1 MVCKLPM
8 RIAVGE
14 PHGPVTI
21 TIMDYMS
28 GYGGNANYCYVTI
41 NGTKYYQPTTLT
53 VPYGTIISM
62 TVVGNSSCQIKDNG
76 TLVVNGAGATYDY
89 AAVGDVE
96 IKLRYNYGCYIEFTT
111 TESGSGGGG
120 TASPHLTINFA
131 TNVAST
137 TYAYARVPS
146 TSTTNITYTS
156 TKYDQD
162 VEAGMKF
169 RVYVTGST
177 SYRSQCKITLNGTTV
192 KTGYGNGYFTINSG
206 TVTVLFEKNASQN
219 YYNCTVTGD
228 CTYSTS

>member
-1 MVCKLPM
+1 MAVCKMPM

-21 TIMDYMS
+21 TIMDYAS

-76 TLVVNGAGATYDY
+76 NLVVNGAGATYDY

-96 IKLRYNYGCYIEFTT
+96 IKLRYSYGCYIEFTT
-111 TESGSGGGG
+111 TESGSGGGSA
-120 TASPHLTINFA
+120 ASPHLTINFA
-131 TNVAST
+131 SGVNST
-137 TYAYARVPS
+137 SYAYARVPS
-146 TSTTNITYTS
+146 TSTSNIAYNS
-156 TKYDQD
+156 TKYDAD
-162 VEAGMKF
+162 IAKGTKF
-169 RVYVTGST
+169 LVYVSGSS
-177 SYRSQCKITLNGTTV
+177 SYRSQCKITLNGTQV

-206 TVTVLFEKNASQN
+206 NVTVTFSKATSN
-219 YYNCTVTGD
+219 YYTCAVVGD
-228 CTYSTS
+228 CTYSSS